1 MHLLGRNLLGR
12 HVSLVR
18 TAIQIVNDR
27 VGIMKN
33 LVVLV
38 LCVVSIIVLAGCTAP
53 LEIDAMESTESTE
66 SSEPTPIPSKISFT
80 APTLDRAE
88 DLGSQHDLRNSF
100 DGPILMLWVASG
112 CSGCHDWTDLIRSEM
127 NAGNIS
133 NTTTIISVHRYPEF
147 ETSEDVNR
155 RYGDN
160 SSEHYAPWPV
170 LVPDAS
176 TTVIDRETGRMTDV
190 GLFTAFGEPVT
201 PTLQV
206 IDSEGGIAWTSSKY
220 WATTTVLEE
229 ALNIMAQQEGIQ

>member
-1 MHLLGRNLLGR
+1 MYLLGWYLLGSY
-12 HVSLVR
+12 VSLVR
-18 TAIQIVNDR
+18 TPLQIVN
-27 VGIMKN
+27 GSTTAMKN
-33 LVVLV
+33 IVVLV
-38 LCVVSIIVLAGCTAP
+38 LCVISILVLAGCTSP
-53 LEIDAMESTESTE
+53 VEMDAMESTESTE
-66 SSEPTPIPSKISFT
+66 STPIPSKISFS
-80 APTLDRAE
+80 APTLDRVE

-112 CSGCHDWTDLIRSEM
+112 CSGCHDWTDLIRSEL

-133 NTTTIISVHRYPEF
+133 NTTTILSVHRYPEF
-147 ETSEDVNR
+147 ETREDMEL
-155 RYGDN
+155 RYGSN

-206 IDSEGGIAWTSSKY
+206 IDSEGGIAWTSNKY
-220 WATTTVLEE
+220 WANTSVLEE
-229 ALNIMAQQEGIQ
+229 ALNIMTQQEGI

>member
-27 VGIMKN
+27 GKPMKN

-53 LEIDAMESTESTE
+53 VEIDAMESTESEE
-66 SSEPTPIPSKISFT
+66 STPIPSKLSFI

-147 ETSEDVNR
+147 ETKEDMEL
-155 RYGDN
+155 RYGND

-170 LVPDAS
+170 LLPDAS

-190 GLFTAFGEPVT
+190 GLVTAFGEPVT

-220 WATTTVLEE
+220 WANTTVLEE

>member
-1 MHLLGRNLLGR
+1 
-12 HVSLVR
+12 
-18 TAIQIVNDR
+18 
-27 VGIMKN
+27 MKN
-33 LVVLV
+33 IVVLV
-38 LCVVSIIVLAGCTAP
+38 LCVISIIVLAGCTAP
-53 LEIDAMESTESTE
+53 VEIEAMESTES
-66 SSEPTPIPSKISFT
+66 SETTPIPSKISFT

-112 CSGCHDWTDLIRSEM
+112 CSGCHDWTDLIRNEM

-133 NTTTIISVHRYPEF
+133 NTTTIVSVHRYPEF
-147 ETSEDVNR
+147 ETTEDMER

-160 SSEHYAPWPV
+160 TSEHYAPWPV

-190 GLFTAFGEPVT
+190 GLYAAFGEPVT

-220 WATTTVLEE
+220 WANTTVLEE
-229 ALNIMAQQEGIQ
+229 ALNIMAQQDGIQ

>member
-1 MHLLGRNLLGR
+1 
-12 HVSLVR
+12 
-18 TAIQIVNDR
+18 
-27 VGIMKN
+27 MKN

-38 LCVVSIIVLAGCTAP
+38 LCVISIIVLAGCTAP
-53 LEIDAMESTESTE
+53 VEIEAMESTES
-66 SSEPTPIPSKISFT
+66 SETTPIPSKISFT

-112 CSGCHDWTDLIRSEM
+112 CSGCHDWTDLIRNEM

-133 NTTTIISVHRYPEF
+133 NTTTIVSVHRYP
-147 ETSEDVNR
+147 
-155 RYGDN
+155 
-160 SSEHYAPWPV
+160 PWPV
-170 LVPDAS
+170 LIPDAS

-190 GLFTAFGEPVT
+190 GLYAAFGEPVT

-220 WATTTVLEE
+220 WANTTVLEE
-229 ALNIMAQQEGIQ
+229 ALNIMAQQDGIQ